1 MKNIWSPKCLVYY
14 FNVLEWVKNKDYFYS
29 KTTINVIEFQQVNG
43 DQELLWQFVLTLN
56 FIYISICQSL
66 DVYLHFFLYLECSIY
81 IDRISL
87 NRSSKAPPHPHFHRY
102 LAYVVVFPTTPSSS
116 HYLISNTRQAVN
128 C

>member
-1 MKNIWSPKCLVYY
+1 MVYY
-14 FNVLEWVKNKDYFYS
+14 FNVLEWMKNKDYFYS

-87 NRSSKAPPHPHFHRY
+87 NRSSKAPPT
-102 LAYVVVFPTTPSSS
+102 PTSTD
-116 HYLISNTRQAVN
+116 T
-128 C
+128 